1 MIELKCELKTQYHGT
16 NTLADTGNVN
26 NDVSSLTQPCEKSDG
41 TNDLYLQDVS
51 QRDKPWDKHRKNA
64 DKAANHYR
72 GTGDYDRYATRID
85 FCSQLLDFKLVAGDH
100 EYKLKLDTAKFCRV
114 RHCPVCQWRRSLAWK
129 AKAFKILPM
138 VVEAFPKH
146 RWLFLTLT
154 VRNCKITELRDTLQW
169 LNQSWQRM
177 SQRKNFPA
185 IGWIRSTEVTR
196 GKDGSAHP
204 HFHCLLLVKPSYF
217 GKYYMKQ
224 DEWVKLWRS
233 CLRIDYNPV
242 LDIRPIKQGKQPM
255 ELIPEIL
262 KYCVKESDLV
272 GDRAWFLELTQQM
285 HKMRTVATGGVL
297 KEYLKILEEDPED
310 LIGKDETKTDDEV
323 DEGHLMFG
331 WKYKDKKYKLVDY

>member
-1 MIELKCELKTQYHGT
+1 MSNAIGGDSPAHILSHETKSELDTNEL
-16 NTLADTGNVN
+16 
-26 NDVSSLTQPCEKSDG
+26 C
-41 TNDLYLQDVS
+41 LQDVS
-51 QRDKPWDKHRKNA
+51 ERDKPWDKHRGNA
-64 DKAANHYR
+64 DSAANHYR
-72 GTGDYDRYATRID
+72 GDKDFDKYATRMD
-85 FCSQLLDFKLVAGDH
+85 FCSQLLDFKLVAKEH
-100 EYKLKLDTAKFCRV
+100 EYKLKLDTARFCRV
-114 RHCPVCQWRRSLAWK
+114 RHCPVCQWRRSLMWK

-138 VVEAFPKH
+138 VVEAYKNY

-177 SQRKNFPA
+177 SQRKKFPA

-224 DEWVKLWRS
+224 NEWVELWRS

-242 LDIRPIKQGKQPM
+242 LDIRPVKRGNQPM
-255 ELIPEIL
+255 ELVPEIL

-272 GDRAWFLELTQQM
+272 ADREWFLELTRQM

-297 KEYLKILEEDPED
+297 KEYLKTLEEEPED
-310 LIGKDETKTDDEV
+310 LIGKDETKAEDEI
-323 DEGHLMFG
+323 DESHLYFG
-331 WKYKDKKYKLVDY
+331 WKYRDKKYKLIDNS

>member
-1 MIELKCELKTQYHGT
+1 MSNAIGDGSPNSILPHENEHEA
-16 NTLADTGNVN
+16 NINA
-26 NDVSSLTQPCEKSDG
+26 PCLSDLS
-41 TNDLYLQDVS
+41 T
-51 QRDKPWDKHRKNA
+51 RDKPWDKHRGNA

-72 GTGDYDRYATRID
+72 GNIDFDKYATRMD
-85 FCSQLLDFKLVAGDH
+85 FCSQLLDFKMVAEEH
-100 EYKLKLDTAKFCRV
+100 EYKLKLDTARFCRV
-114 RHCPVCQWRRSLAWK
+114 RHCPVCQWRRSLMWK

-138 VVEAFPKH
+138 VVEAYKSH

-177 SQRKNFPA
+177 SQRKKFPA

-224 DEWVKLWRS
+224 KDWVELWRS

-242 LDIRPIKQGKQPM
+242 LDIRPVKRGKQPM
-255 ELIPEIL
+255 ELVPEIL

-272 GDRAWFLELTQQM
+272 ADREWFLELTRQM

-297 KEYLKILEEDPED
+297 KEYLKQLEQEPED
-310 LIGKDETKTDDEV
+310 LIGKDETKTEDEL
-323 DEGHLMFG
+323 DEGHLYFG
-331 WKYKDKKYKLVDY
+331 WKHRDKKYKLVDY